1 MKSNDIY
8 PNFFIVGAP
17 KTGTTSMADWLSQHP
32 DFHVPEK
39 KELNFFNTEHA
50 HRDSWTTS
58 DLNREFGA
66 NQAAFRVDA
75 SVMYCLSESA
85 LRNIAKLSDL
95 CLVVLCLRDPKS
107 MYFSIHAQQHK
118 ALFESEPDPAIA
130 WQTHCE
136 KVRLAERQG
145 DYERAINL
153 NYKEI
158 CASAEIFAKVQKHI
172 PSDKLLVIDF
182 DELSQFPSRVY
193 GKIISRLNCRY
204 VDVSL
209 HHLNSRARLRF
220 RWVHIMVRQLSILK
234 QMMGISSSLGVA
246 RYISKHLTAP
256 VIKKSNKELPPE
268 AEHFFASQ
276 AFKLKRMFDDFD
288 G

>member
-32 DFHVPEK
+32 DFHVPEQ

-50 HRDSWTTS
+50 HRNRWTIS
-58 DLNREFGA
+58 DLNQEFGA
-66 NQAAFRVDA
+66 NRAIFRVDA

-85 LRNIAKLSDL
+85 LKSIAKVPGLA
-95 CLVVLCLRDPKS
+95 LVVLCLRDPKS

-130 WQTHCE
+130 WQKHDE
-136 KVRLAERQG
+136 KVRLAELQG

-158 CASAEIFAKVQKHI
+158 CASAEIFARVQKHI

-182 DELSQFPSRVY
+182 DELSQSPSKVY
-193 GKIISRLNCRY
+193 GQIISRLNCSH

-209 HHLNSRARLRF
+209 HHLNSRSRLRY
-220 RWVHIMVRQLSILK
+220 RWVHITVRQLSILK
-234 QMMGISSSLGVA
+234 QMMGISSSWGIA
-246 RYISKHLTAP
+246 RYISKHLTSP
-256 VIKKSNKELPPE
+256 VTKGSNKKLPLE
-268 AEHFFASQ
+268 AEDFFASQ
-276 AFKLKRMFDDFD
+276 AFKLKRMFDDF
-288 G
+288 GG